1 MRDVAGKV
9 AFVTGAASG
18 IGLGIARAF
27 EESGMKVIVTDV
39 SEDHLAKARDL
50 LTQAGGSFH
59 FIPLD
64 VTDRIDWQRA
74 ADEAEHVFGHV
85 HVLVNNAGISSL
97 GRIAEAGYDEWDRI
111 LGVDLGGVVNGVQA
125 FLGRMLAHGQGGHII
140 STASMAA
147 LTPLNISGIYS
158 VAKRGVLGMM
168 EALRAE
174 LLDSD
179 IGVSVLCPGLT
190 RNNTWGDRSPL
201 PSNSPGGPP
210 LPPRGSPMD
219 AGMEAVEVGRRVL
232 EGMRRNDMYVLTHAE
247 FREDIA
253 RYFDPLLTACEA
265 APDRAL
271 PGGGPPPDLWGA
283 VYTAQGRTGNRGP
296 VGEGD

>member
-18 IGLGIARAF
+18 IGLGIAQAF
-27 EESGMKVIVTDV
+27 ADSGMKVILTDV

-64 VTDRIDWQRA
+64 VADRIDWPRA
-74 ADEAEHVFGHV
+74 ADEAEHVFEHV
-85 HVLVNNAGISSL
+85 HVLVNNAGISTL
-97 GRIAEAGYDEWDRI
+97 GRIADAGYDDWDRI

-125 FLGRMLAHGQGGHII
+125 FLGRMLAHGQGGHVI

-147 LTPLNISGIYS
+147 LTPLNIAGIYS

-174 LLDSD
+174 LLDSR
-179 IGVSVLCPGLT
+179 IGVSVLCSGPDTQQRLG
-190 RNNTWGDRSPL
+190 GPL
-201 PSNSPGGPP
+201 PTTGHQPSWPT

-219 AGMEAVEVGRRVL
+219 AGMEAVKVGRRVL

-247 FREDIA
+247 FGEDVA

-265 APDRAL
+265 APGRAL
-271 PGGGPPPDLWGA
+271 PGGGTPPDLWGA
-283 VYTAQGRTGNRGP
+283 VYTAQGLTGIRGP
-296 VGEGD
+296 VGEGG

>member
-18 IGLGIARAF
+18 IGLGIAQAF
-27 EESGMKVIVTDV
+27 AESGMKVVVTDV

-85 HVLVNNAGISSL
+85 HVLVNNAGITAL
-97 GRIAEAGYDEWDRI
+97 GRIADTGYDDWDRI

-147 LTPLNISGIYS
+147 LTPLDISGIYS
-158 VAKRGVLGMM
+158 VAMRGVLGMM

-174 LLDSD
+174 LLDSA

-190 RNNTWGDRSPL
+190 RNKTWGARSPL
-201 PSNSPGGPP
+201 
-210 LPPRGSPMD
+210 
-219 AGMEAVEVGRRVL
+219 
-232 EGMRRNDMYVLTHAE
+232 
-247 FREDIA
+247 
-253 RYFDPLLTACEA
+253 
-265 APDRAL
+265 
-271 PGGGPPPDLWGA
+271 
-283 VYTAQGRTGNRGP
+283 
-296 VGEGD
+296 